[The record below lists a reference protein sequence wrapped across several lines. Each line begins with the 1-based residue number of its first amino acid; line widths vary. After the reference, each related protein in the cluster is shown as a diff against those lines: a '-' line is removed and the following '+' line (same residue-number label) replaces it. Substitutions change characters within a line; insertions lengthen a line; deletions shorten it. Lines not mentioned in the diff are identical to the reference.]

1 MPEKGDAATFHLAV
15 LRTELANSS
24 TLMSHIRASIGL
36 LITAVGF
43 MKLLDSYLIFDLCGW
58 LFILMA
64 LAVTLRGILLYRKT
78 RSKIENEGS
87 WLTDS
92 PLNSEGL

>member
-1 MPEKGDAATFHLAV
+1 MPDKGEATTFHLAV

-58 LFILMA
+58 LFIFMA
-64 LAVTLRGILLYRKT
+64 LGVALRGILLYRKT
-78 RSKIENEGS
+78 KSKIKGERT
-87 WLTDS
+87 WLADGA
-92 PLNSEGL
+92 LDFE

>member
-1 MPEKGDAATFHLAV
+1 MPDKGDAATFHLAV

-24 TLMSHIRASIGL
+24 TLMSHIRAAIGL

-58 LFILMA
+58 LFIFMA
-64 LAVTLRGILLYRKT
+64 VGVSIRGIFLYRKT
-78 RSKIENEGS
+78 RSKIENEGA
-87 WLTDS
+87 WLIDS
-92 PLNSEGL
+92 PLNSEEL

>member
-1 MPEKGDAATFHLAV
+1 MPDKGEAATFHLAV

-58 LFILMA
+58 LFIFMA
-64 LAVTLRGILLYRKT
+64 LGVALRGILLYQKT
-78 RSKIENEGS
+78 KSKIKGERT
-87 WLTDS
+87 WLADGA
-92 PLNSEGL
+92 LDFE